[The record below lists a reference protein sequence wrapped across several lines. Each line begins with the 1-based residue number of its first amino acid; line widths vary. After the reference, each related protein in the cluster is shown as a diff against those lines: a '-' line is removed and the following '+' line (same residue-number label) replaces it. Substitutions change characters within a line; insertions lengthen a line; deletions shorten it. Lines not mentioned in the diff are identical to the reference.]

1 MITLGLNGGIDFP
14 YENEFNFQSADLHD
28 AAAALFV
35 DGQIVAAIEEER
47 LNRIKHS
54 NKTSIFSAAQ
64 FVLET
69 SGISIQEV
77 DKICYYMT
85 EEMCN
90 RLLNF
95 VISKKNF
102 APIRKRITRKFAER
116 FGCNL
121 DEERIYFVPHH
132 LAHAVS
138 TYAMSG
144 FDPSLI
150 LAVDKGGDGIS
161 GMVLEAKAGTMKV
174 LDTISI
180 KNSLGKFYTDLI
192 EYLGYTHFD
201 EYKVMGLAPYGDPK
215 TYRDIFK
222 AFYRL
227 MPNGRF
233 ETNSEYYY
241 VLNNLDGIPREKGEE
256 FTRIHKDIAAS
267 IQETLEIM
275 VFHLLKHYKKT
286 TNLNKLCLAGG
297 VAQNCTLNG
306 KILYSGMFEDVFVQP
321 ASYDAGTAI
330 GAAMLG
336 YYNETKKE
344 INPGSRLEH
353 VYWGTDIGPDEK
365 ILEVLKCWQTFID
378 YKKVDHIAGKAAELL
393 ANGSVIGWVQGKL
406 EFGPR
411 ALGNRSILG
420 DPRPPE
426 NKDII
431 NAMVKKREAFR
442 PFAPSILEEYVEDYY
457 IVPGKYKKFP
467 FMTFVLNV
475 RKEKQKILGAVTHV
489 DGTARIQTV
498 SKETNPKYWELI
510 DEFRKI
516 TDIPVLLNTSFNNH
530 VEPIVNSGEDAI
542 VCFLTTKLHY
552 LVIGDYLIKK
562 REVNHSAYR
571 EMVPSIPL
579 HIQLNYI
586 KKPVSFNQFEDIY
599 EIRDNFLTGRNVDLG
614 GDVVLFPNLSFGKV
628 KSRISTDSYLLLTQA
643 DGRKS
648 LGELLDLDKDAAA
661 DGNKIKSIVDELI
674 NLWAL
679 RLIKLTPKE
688 NGER

>member
-28 AAAALFV
+28 SAAALFV
-35 DGQIVAAIEEER
+35 DGKIVAAIEEER

-54 NKTSIFSAAQ
+54 NKSSIYSAAQ

-85 EEMCN
+85 EDMCN
-90 RLLNF
+90 RLLKF
-95 VISKKNF
+95 VVSAKDF

-121 DEERIYFVPHH
+121 NEERLYFVPHH
-132 LAHAVS
+132 IAHAVS

-144 FDPSLI
+144 FDESLI

-161 GMVLEAKAGTMKV
+161 GLVLEAKAGSMKI
-174 LDTISI
+174 LDTLSI

-215 TYRDIFK
+215 AYRDIFK
-222 AFYRL
+222 TFYRL
-227 MPNGRF
+227 MPDGRF

-241 VLNNLDGIPREKGEE
+241 VLNKLDGIPREKGEE
-256 FTRIHKDIAAS
+256 FTRVHKDIAAS
-267 IQETLEIM
+267 LQEALEVM
-275 VFHLLKHYKKT
+275 VFHLVKHHKNA
-286 TNLNKLCLAGG
+286 TNLKKLCLAGG

-321 ASYDAGTAI
+321 ASYDAGSAI
-330 GAAMLG
+330 GAALFG
-336 YYNETKKE
+336 YYNETKKKIE
-344 INPGSRLEH
+344 PNSRLEH
-353 VYWGTDIGPDEK
+353 VYWGTDIGPNEK

-378 YKKVDHIAGKAAELL
+378 FQKDDNIARKAAGLL
-393 ANGSVIGWVQGKL
+393 ADGSVIGWVQGKS

-457 IVPGKYKKFP
+457 VVPGKYKKFP

-475 RKEKQKILGAVTHV
+475 KKEKQKILGAVTHV

-498 SKETNPKYWELI
+498 SKETNPKYWQLI

-516 TDIPVLLNTSFNNH
+516 TGIPVLLNTSFNNN
-530 VEPIVNSGEDAI
+530 VEPIVDSIEDAI
-542 VCFLTTKLHY
+542 VCFLTTKINY
-552 LVIGDYLIKK
+552 LVVGDYLIKK
-562 REVNHSAYR
+562 KEVNQSAYR
-571 EMVPSIPL
+571 EMVLSIPL
-579 HIQLNYI
+579 HIQI
-586 KKPVSFNQFEDIY
+586 THARKPVSSNRSEDIY
-599 EIRDNFLTGRNVDLG
+599 EIRDNFLTGRKVDLG
-614 GDVVLFPNLSFGKV
+614 GDVVLFPNLSFGVV
-628 KSRISTDSYLLLTQA
+628 KSKISRDSYLLLTQA
-643 DGRKS
+643 DGTKS
-648 LGELLDLDKDAAA
+648 LGELLDLDKDTAA
-661 DGNKIKSIVDELI
+661 DGNKIRGIVEELI
-674 NLWAL
+674 NLWTL
-679 RLIKLTPKE
+679 RLIKLKPKE
-688 NGER
+688 KR